1 MGIMII
7 FGFLF
12 YLNQTVLN
20 LDPNSIQSWILSI
33 GILAPF
39 VFVMLYSVRPFM
51 LFPASILSLAGGL
64 AFGPIYGTVLTIIG
78 ATIGAYLSFLFA
90 RKVGAR
96 RVEER
101 MGSKTEKLQSVLE
114 KNGFTVVLV
123 LRLIPLFN
131 FDLISYAAGLSKVK
145 KSHFLIAT
153 VIGIIPGTF
162 AYNFL
167 GASTV
172 SDNSGKFILALIIFA
187 VAIIVPVLFRKRI
200 KRFLSL

>member
-1 MGIMII
+1 
-7 FGFLF
+7 
-12 YLNQTVLN
+12 
-20 LDPNSIQSWILSI
+20 
-33 GILAPF
+33 
-39 VFVMLYSVRPFM
+39 
-51 LFPASILSLAGGL
+51 
-64 AFGPIYGTVLTIIG
+64 
-78 ATIGAYLSFLFA
+78 
-90 RKVGAR
+90 
-96 RVEER
+96 